1 MAAVPSGGR
10 HSRAVG
16 QLSVIRW
23 HLKEI
28 VLAVVTTPATLEQ
41 AVPVIDNAEVLR
53 IRNDFPV
60 LNQSVNGRPLVY
72 LDSGATSQNP
82 LSVIEAEQEFY
93 EQRNAAVHRGAHHL
107 AVEATE
113 AFEDARQTVAD
124 FVGADYSETIWTSNA
139 TEGLNLISYTLS
151 TAGLWAAQGRGDAAL
166 KDLALQPGD
175 EIVVTEMEHHANLI
189 PWQEL
194 AFRTGATL
202 RYIPID
208 DAGSLRMDQAA
219 AIIGSRTKVLAF
231 THASN
236 VLGTINPVR
245 ELVALGRAAGALVV
259 LDACQ
264 SAPHMPLDVKDLDVD
279 FAVFSGHKMLA
290 PTGIGVL
297 YGKQELLDVLPPFLT
312 GGSMITTVTMERAE
326 YLPAPQR
333 FEAGTQRISQAVA
346 LATAANYLTE
356 TGLDRIHRWEAEL
369 GARMVAGLEALP
381 GIRVL
386 GPAAGQERIGLAA
399 FDVEGVHAHDVGQ
412 FLDSRGIAVRVGH
425 HCAQPLHRRLGLTA
439 TTRASAYLYNTT
451 DDVDQFL
458 DAVSGVRA
466 YFGA

>member
-1 MAAVPSGGR
+1 M
-10 HSRAVG
+10 
-16 QLSVIRW
+16 
-23 HLKEI
+23 
-28 VLAVVTTPATLEQ
+28 
-41 AVPVIDNAEVLR
+41 DNAEVLR

-60 LNQSVNGRPLVY
+60 LNQLVNGQPLVY

-82 LSVIEAEQEFY
+82 VSVIEAEQEFY

-113 AFEDARQTVAD
+113 VFEDARQTIAD
-124 FVGADYSETIWTSNA
+124 FIGADYAETIWTSNA
-139 TEGLNLISYTLS
+139 TEGLNLLSYSLS
-151 TAGLWAAQGRGDAAL
+151 NAGLWAAQGRGDQGL
-166 KDLALQPGD
+166 RDLALNPGD

-208 DAGSLRMDQAA
+208 DQGSLRMDQAA
-219 AIIGSRTKVLAF
+219 AIIGPRTKVLAF

-236 VLGTINPVR
+236 VLGIINPVR
-245 ELVALGRAAGALVV
+245 ELTALGHAAGALVV

-264 SAPHMPLDVKDLDVD
+264 SAPHLPLDVKDLGID

-297 YGKQELLDVLPPFLT
+297 YGRQELLDILPPFLT

-346 LATAANYLTE
+346 MAAAAKYLTE

-369 GARMVAGLEALP
+369 GQRMVAGLEGIP

-386 GPAAGQERIGLAA
+386 GPAAGKERIGLAA

-412 FLDSRGIAVRVGH
+412 FLDSQGIAVRVGH

-451 DDVDQFL
+451 DDVDRFL
-458 DAVSGVRA
+458 DAVAGVRA
-466 YFGA
+466 YFRA